1 MFILKII
8 LGLIL
13 AIAVGAIF
21 TDNMGD
27 GYFDFQKKAKAEAP
41 KNNGE
46 VEIACFFDF

>member
-27 GYFDFQKKAKAEAP
+27 GYFDFQKKS
-41 KNNGE
+41 
-46 VEIACFFDF
+46 